1 MIKAIQKNSGV
12 LAIFALLSTG
22 VVAITHT
29 LTADRILEQ
38 QQKNLL
44 KVLNEV
50 LPKEIHDN
58 KLVEH
63 CTLFTSKQYLG
74 SDKPQP
80 AYIATKN
87 GSITGIAI
95 QAIAPDGYNGQI
107 KLMVGMDQTGTITGT
122 RILQHAETPGLGD
135 KIDLKV
141 SSWIESFTGKRLEQ
155 QNDKSNSEASTSGWS
170 MKQWAVRKD
179 GGEFDQFTGATI
191 TPRAVVKAVKN
202 ASLFF
207 QATHEELDQL
217 PINCGGSNG

>member
-1 MIKAIQKNSGV
+1 MIKAIQRNSGV

-74 SDKPQP
+74 SDNPQP

-87 GSITGIAI
+87 GKVTGIAI

-107 KLMVGMDQTGTITGT
+107 KLIVGIDKAGTIMGT

-141 SSWIESFTGKRLEQ
+141 SSWIESFTGKRLEHPTA
-155 QNDKSNSEASTSGWS
+155 NSSSDASTPSWS
-170 MKQWAVRKD
+170 IKQWAVRKD

-207 QATHEELDQL
+207 QASQDNLDQL